1 MTVFADSSS
10 EVFRKSLV
18 EQYLAL
24 HPIESSRVIARLN
37 DAEAAQ
43 LVFSQE
49 LPVSRRLLEAFNPD
63 DAARLIALEDPGTA
77 QMHLADVDP
86 LLAAGI
92 VARLSEKGR
101 AALLDAL
108 PPAAAREIR
117 AVLTFPEGTAGRI
130 MDRRVTLHDPGDTVE
145 QALHRLRKV
154 PDRRVIDLMLVN
166 SDGVLVGT
174 VPLHLVATASPH
186 TKLGQLAVGP
196 PVSVHSLATEEEVVD
211 LIETYRLTSVAVVDL
226 DFRLV
231 GVIRHDQLLSAVQ
244 EDAVSAAQAM
254 VGVSREERALSSP
267 LAAIRSR
274 LPWLH
279 INLLTAFLA
288 SAVVGLFDVTI
299 AKITALAVLMPVVAG
314 QSGNTG
320 AQALAVTQRGLA
332 LGEIRT
338 SHLWLLV
345 RKEAIVGAGAGVAI
359 ALVTALGVF
368 AWSGQLVLAGVIA
381 VSMVFS
387 MSMAAVSGAVIPI
400 VLTAVGRDPA
410 TASSIVLTT
419 ITDIVG
425 FFSFLGLSSLMVASL
440 Q

>member
-1 MTVFADSSS
+1 MTVSSQS
-10 EVFRKSLV
+10 STELFRRSLV
-18 EQYLAL
+18 EEFLSRY
-24 HPIESSRVIARLN
+24 PIEGGRVIARLH
-37 DAEAAQ
+37 DAEAAK
-43 LVFSQE
+43 LIFSQE
-49 LPVSRRLLEAFNPD
+49 GAVVRRLLERLNPD
-63 DAARLIALEDPGTA
+63 DAARIFAVEQPAIAQG
-77 QMHLADVDP
+77 HLADMDP
-86 LLAAGI
+86 LRAAAI
-92 VARLSEKGR
+92 VARLTEKTR
-101 AALLDAL
+101 EALLAAM
-108 PPAAAREIR
+108 PAAPLREIR
-117 AVLTFPEGTAGRI
+117 AVLAFPEGTAGRM
-130 MDRRVTLHDPGDTVE
+130 MDRRVSLHDPGDTAE
-145 QALHRLRKV
+145 QALLRLRRV
-154 PDRRVIDLMLVN
+154 PGRRVLDLMLVN
-166 SDGVLVGT
+166 GDGVLIGSL
-174 VPLHLVATASPH
+174 PLHVVATALPDAL
-186 TKLGQLAVGP
+186 LGQLAVEP
-196 PVSVHSLATEEEVVD
+196 PVSVHSLAGEQEVVE

-226 DFRLV
+226 DGRLI
-231 GVIRHDQLLSAVQ
+231 GVIRHDELLSAVQ

-274 LPWLH
+274 LPWLQ

-314 QSGNTG
+314 QAGNTG

-338 SHLWLLV
+338 SHVWSLI
-345 RKEAIVGAGAGVAI
+345 RKEAIVGAGAGVAVS
-359 ALVTALGVF
+359 LVTALGVF
-368 AWSGQLVLAGVIA
+368 VWSGKPALAGVIA

-400 VLTAVGRDPA
+400 VLTALGRDPA

-425 FFSFLGLSSLMVASL
+425 FFSFLGLSSLLVGSI